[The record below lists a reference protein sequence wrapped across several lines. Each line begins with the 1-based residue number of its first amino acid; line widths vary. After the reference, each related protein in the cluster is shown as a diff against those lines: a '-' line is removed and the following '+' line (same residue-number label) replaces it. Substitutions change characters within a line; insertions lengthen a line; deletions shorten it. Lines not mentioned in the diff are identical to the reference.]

1 MAMCRS
7 KVWNHPPQFPYD
19 LIVWSSKTNPY
30 GSSGQA
36 RVKLGGLPEK
46 FQELGRRTKGE
57 ELSVHETYM
66 STADLVVRRT
76 DHTPQGLK
84 DERYRW
90 PSWSWKLIRA
100 LIILIPLTL
109 PGCNLAERFSTIGEP
124 PQLTQIKDP
133 RDVPGYEPVHL
144 PMPDATKLAE
154 RSSNSLW
161 QTGSRA
167 FFKDQRACKVGDVL
181 TLEVNIDR
189 KQNMQMSPDIEQT
202 NSMATT
208 VTEVMGQALPIQR
221 RIARLLPGK
230 QNNDAMNLST
240 SGVKPGTWASTSSN
254 PIHKATATYDVQDK
268 MQFNMAA
275 IIIQILPN
283 GNMVVQGREEVRLVN
298 ELREIEI
305 KGIVR
310 REDISS
316 NNTVASQ
323 KIAQLRISYG
333 GRGDL
338 SDAQSAP
345 WGQQYLNK
353 LLPF

>member
-1 MAMCRS
+1 MAMYKS
-7 KVWNHPPQFPYD
+7 HEINHYG
-19 LIVWSSKTNPY
+19 PY
-30 GSSGQA
+30 GQALGKLKGSQSVEKFSGQSQLSSSSQVFLWLDQRIQFKHSQNGHA
-36 RVKLGGLPEK
+36 ELVSASRSQNK
-46 FQELGRRTKGE
+46 FGMTNG
-57 ELSVHETYM
+57 
-66 STADLVVRRT
+66 
-76 DHTPQGLK
+76 
-84 DERYRW
+84 
-90 PSWSWKLIRA
+90 
-100 LIILIPLTL
+100 LIILMALTL
-109 PGCNLAERFSTIGEP
+109 PGCNLARNFSTIGEP
-124 PQLTQIKDP
+124 PQMTQIKDP
-133 RDVPGYEPVHL
+133 RDLPGYEPVQM
-144 PMPDATKLAE
+144 PMPEPAMVAQ

-161 QTGSRA
+161 QQGSRA

-181 TLEVNIDR
+181 TIEVNVDR
-189 KQNMQMSPDIEQT
+189 KQNMQMSPNIERQ
-202 NSMATT
+202 SSVSST
-208 VTEVMGQALPIQR
+208 VTEVLGHALPIQK
-221 RIARLLPGK
+221 RIARALPGK
-230 QNNDAMNLST
+230 ESGDTMRLDSWADAKSQP
-240 SGVKPGTWASTSSN
+240 S
-254 PIHKATATYDVQDK
+254 HKATAKYDVQDK

-275 IIIQILPN
+275 VIIQILPN